1 MNRFFII
8 IGAINGLLAVALGA
22 FAAHGLKAQL
32 DAPML
37 AVFQT
42 GVHYHSTHAL
52 ALVLIGIIAQTLPT
66 SKHLQR
72 AGWAL
77 LIGIILFC
85 GSLYLMAVSGLTWL
99 GAITPLGGT
108 AFLVGWG
115 LLAWAAWRD
124 LR

>member
-1 MNRFFII
+1 MNRLFITL
-8 IGAINGLLAVALGA
+8 GAINGLLAVALGA
-22 FAAHGLKAQL
+22 FAAHGLKARL

-42 GVHYHSTHAL
+42 GVHYHTTHAL

-66 SKHLQR
+66 SRPLRR

-77 LIGIILFC
+77 LTGIVLFC
-85 GSLYLMAVSGLTWL
+85 GSLYLMAITGLTWL

-108 AFLVGWG
+108 AFLIGWG
-115 LLAWAAWRD
+115 LLAWAAWHE
-124 LR
+124 L